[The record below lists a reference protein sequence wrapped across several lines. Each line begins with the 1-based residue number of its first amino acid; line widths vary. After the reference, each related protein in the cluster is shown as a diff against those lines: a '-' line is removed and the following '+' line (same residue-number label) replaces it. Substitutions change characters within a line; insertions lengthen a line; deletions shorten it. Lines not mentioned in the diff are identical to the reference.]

1 MAGIYERD
9 QINYPSILAAVA
21 QARAREA
28 ERRGDYI
35 NQQGQLWGNTAKNLV
50 NTAGRAVV
58 GQMENGPES
67 WSYVAEGDR
76 SGLDR
81 LKAEELAAENRA
93 KEQEWQ
99 WKKMEAEHAQAEKLA
114 KAQREAQK
122 GYDTDKLMKEY
133 RDALSMRD
141 ALAASSDP
149 NDKLAQAKIA
159 QYESAIQ
166 YYQDKLG
173 IRPQANAPQSE
184 TTEVAE
190 ETPKEE
196 DFRDTQTRESREK
209 SVDQLLKGP
218 WTNEN
223 KKKAVELVEREDRP
237 DVKDRMLKDIENR
250 GLTKEQRKEKDQ
262 KIIASW
268 KPGDPIPEGFEL
280 TYEGK
285 KKTIKR
291 K

>member
-1 MAGIYERD
+1 MGIYERD
-9 QINYPSILAAVA
+9 SINYPSILAAVA

-58 GQMENGPES
+58 GHMENGPES
-67 WSYVAEGDR
+67 WSFAAEGDR

-81 LKAEELAAENRA
+81 LRAEELAAENRA

-122 GYDTDKLMKEY
+122 GYDRNKLMQQY

-166 YYQDKLG
+166 YYQDELG
-173 IRPQANAPQSE
+173 IRPQANSAQSE
-184 TTEVAE
+184 APEVAE

-209 SVDQLLKGP
+209 SLDQLLKGP

-223 KKKAVELVEREDRP
+223 KKKAAELVEREDRP

-262 KIIASW
+262 KIIDSW

>member
-21 QARAREA
+21 QARARDA

-50 NTAGRAVV
+50 NTSGRAVV

-67 WSYVAEGDR
+67 WSFAAEGDR

-81 LKAEELAAENRA
+81 LRAEELAAENRA

-184 TTEVAE
+184 TPEVAE
-190 ETPKEE
+190 ETQKEE